1 MTQAAPAG
9 YVPKPGEVSLKVL
22 NSKFKGGT
30 ASQRYTADTNVI
42 DSSETFKT
50 HVSVEFSVLTDKPK
64 RGFARIKKFHV
75 SFKNANWDCKVWFK
89 AAGSPGHF
97 TFDNLTG
104 DATATMK
111 SKAIAMIK
119 KVVVPL
125 NCKYG

>member
-30 ASQRYTADTNVI
+30 ATQRYTADTNVL
-42 DSSETFKT
+42 DSGETFKT

-64 RGFARIKKFHV
+64 RGFARIKTFHV

-89 AAGSPGHF
+89 AAGSAGNF
-97 TFDNLTG
+97 TFDKLTG
-104 DATATMK
+104 EATGTMK
-111 SKAIAMIK
+111 AKAIAMMK
-119 KVVVPL
+119 KTVAGL